1 MIFGT
6 YILYGI
12 LGIIAIFILS
22 GIRIVRPTERAVI
35 ETLGKYSRFGKDG
48 FNYIIPILQR
58 MIQVNVTE
66 RMADVDPLDMI
77 TKDNLNARVD
87 LVVYYKVKATETD
100 IKKSLYNVN
109 DVESQIISLAQTTA
123 RNIIGDMAF
132 KDVNSKRNT
141 LNTQLAKILDEESD
155 AWGIQVVRVELKEI
169 TPPEDVQETMNRV
182 IKAENEKDSAT
193 DFATAEETKADGIK
207 RAKIKEAEGEKQ
219 SIVLKAEGQAKAFE
233 LIEKSFKGRAELLRR
248 LEVTENSLRN
258 NCKIVLTEKGISPSI
273 IMDAIPIKSRD

>member
-1 MIFGT
+1 M
-6 YILYGI
+6 L
-12 LGIIAIFILS
+12 LIITGSIIGALAFIALT

-35 ETLGKYSRFGKDG
+35 ETLGKYSHFAGDG
-48 FNYIIPILQR
+48 FNWIVPFFQR
-58 MIQVNVTE
+58 MLQVNVTE

-87 LVVYYKVKATETD
+87 LVVYYKVKPTEND

-123 RNIIGDMAF
+123 RNIIGDMVF

-141 LNTQLAKILDEESD
+141 LNTQLAKILDEESNE
-155 AWGIQVVRVELKEI
+155 WGIQVVRVELKEI
-169 TPPEDVQETMNRV
+169 TPPQDVQETMKRV
-182 IKAENEKDSAT
+182 IKAENEKDAAN
-193 DFATAEETKADGIK
+193 DFATARETEADGIK

-219 SIVLKAEGQAKAFE
+219 STILKAQGQAAAFE

-248 LEVTENSLRN
+248 LEVTENSLKN
-258 NCKIVLTEKGISPSI
+258 NTKIVLTEKGISPSI
-273 IMDAIPIKSRD
+273 IMDAIPFRTKE